1 MNETRHRVEFLV
13 AFGLLLPFVNE
24 AMAQG
29 YPEKAVRVVVPTAPG
44 GGVDFVARLL
54 GQKLT
59 ERLGQPVIVE
69 NRAGAG
75 SVIGTVYAAR
85 AAPDGYT
92 LLLGFSG
99 PLAITPHAEKVAY
112 DPHKDFVGVSL
123 LTSFHLMLAVHPSL
137 PVRSV
142 KQLIALARARP
153 GELNYASP
161 NIWTLGH
168 LAPELLKSV
177 TGINVVPV
185 HYKGTGPAAI
195 AVLAG
200 EAHMLYAGPPALL
213 PHLRTKRLVALAVAS
228 PARLAL
234 APDVP
239 TLAESGVRGADAP
252 SWQALLAPAAT
263 PGETVGRLHG
273 EVVRIAALPDYR
285 AALEKQALEPVTSTP
300 EQFAVFLKR
309 EYDKWGKVIG
319 ALRAQETFAR

>member
-1 MNETRHRVEFLV
+1 MNFL
-13 AFGLLLPFVNE
+13 ALLWMVLGALSIVHG

-29 YPEKAVRVVVPTAPG
+29 YPAKPVRIVVPAAPG
-44 GGVDFVARLL
+44 GGVDFVARLV
-54 GQKLT
+54 GQRLT
-59 ERLGQPVIVE
+59 ERLGQQFLVE
-69 NRAGAG
+69 NRAGGG
-75 SVIGTVYAAR
+75 SVIGTVYVAR

-99 PLAITPHAEKVAY
+99 PLAITPQAEKVAY
-112 DPHKDFVGVSL
+112 DPRKDFTGVSL

-142 KQLIALARARP
+142 KQLVALARARP

-161 NIWTLGH
+161 NIWTMGH

-177 TGINVVPV
+177 TGINVLPV

-213 PHLRTKRLVALAVAS
+213 PHLRAKRLVALAVAG

-239 TLAESGVRGADAP
+239 TLTESGVRGADAP
-252 SWQALLAPAAT
+252 SWQVLLAPAAT
-263 PGETVGRLHG
+263 PGEIVSRLHG

-285 AALEKQALEPVTSTP
+285 AALEKQALEPATSTP
-300 EQFAVFLKR
+300 DEFAAFLR
-309 EYDKWGKVIG
+309 SEYDKWGRVIG
-319 ALRAQETFAR
+319 VLKAKDAFTQ